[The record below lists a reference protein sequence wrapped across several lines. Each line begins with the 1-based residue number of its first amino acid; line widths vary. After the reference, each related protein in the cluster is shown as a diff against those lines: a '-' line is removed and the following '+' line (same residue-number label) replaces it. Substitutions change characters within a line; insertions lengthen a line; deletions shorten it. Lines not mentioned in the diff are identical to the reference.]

1 LRGDPTGRTILV
13 SGESGSFSRRSS
25 VGKYQKMTPEEEA
38 AQKERS
44 RRFYEILERRRAQ
57 DEELKAAREQ
67 RERPER
73 PN

>member
-1 LRGDPTGRTILV
+1 
-13 SGESGSFSRRSS
+13 